1 MEHPHAA
8 ALLDA
13 PGAGHGCFQLARIER
28 LLRRQALPLAGE
40 TVLAQLTEMPLQ
52 QVAVDQ
58 RIAVVEGQ
66 RQPAVAS
73 GELAQHRQD
82 RLGFGQPFQH
92 CMAEHQVVR
101 LVELAEQFL
110 PRRLDESGVAPGLSE
125 ALAGAFEHR
134 FGGLGEGHLM
144 AAPGQPE
151 GHVAKAGAD
160 IQHPQRPLRQRFGEV
175 GLEHG
180 EADRPLGAA
189 VDLLG
194 EARRQ
199 FVEMPVA
206 HVRNRR
212 SLSASL
218 ARTTC
223 SMSMPSSEQSSNR

>member
-1 MEHPHAA
+1 M
-8 ALLDA
+8 AL
-13 PGAGHGCFQLARIER
+13 E
-28 LLRRQALPLAGE
+28 
-40 TVLAQLTEMPLQ
+40 

-58 RIAVVEGQ
+58 RVAVVEGQ
-66 RQPAVAS
+66 RQQAVAA
-73 GELAQHRQD
+73 GELAQHRED

-92 CMAEHQVVR
+92 GVAQHQVVG

-110 PRRLDESGVAPGLSE
+110 PRRLDEGRL
-125 ALAGAFEHR
+125 LAGLGELPAGAREHG
-134 FGGLGEGHLM
+134 FGGFGEGHLM
-144 AAPGQPE
+144 AAPGQPQR
-151 GHVAKAGAD
+151 HVAEPGAD
-160 IQHPQRPLRQRFGEV
+160 VEHPQRPLRQRLGEV

-180 EADRPLGAA
+180 EADRALGAA